1 MFERAEP
8 ILGAWAYLPS
18 SFHCRIQALLLVAPA
33 RNTSVKRCTPS
44 LLMPQ
49 TQLSAAAYPT
59 TPQLILLPSLGKLA
73 RLASG
78 MTQEGWNARKRK
90 PHMVDASARRADR
103 WYAIAREGIK
113 PFNSVK
119 RGDPLWPSKG
129 QLYLWLFRKHDVLL
143 DALNRRDILPIDVL
157 DAVVRGF
164 SSPYISQPDCLD
176 TS

>member
-1 MFERAEP
+1 
-8 ILGAWAYLPS
+8 
-18 SFHCRIQALLLVAPA
+18 
-33 RNTSVKRCTPS
+33 
-44 LLMPQ
+44 
-49 TQLSAAAYPT
+49 
-59 TPQLILLPSLGKLA
+59 
-73 RLASG
+73 